1 MSGPPLGPGLWLA
14 AALPLLLVAG
24 AMLGLRWDSGRAGPL
39 GWASALLVALLAFGA
54 TPRLLLVSQLRGLML
69 SLWVLLIVWAALLL
83 YAVVDEAGALAA
95 VSAALRRLTPDRGL
109 QLLALGWVFSSFLQ
123 GVTGFGVPVAVV
135 APLLVGLGFP
145 ALTAVVVPSLAHT
158 WAVSFGS
165 VGTSIAAMSAV
176 TALPPEAFA
185 PASALAT
192 GLACLACGVGAVL
205 LGLGPRALPRLAP
218 ALALLWA
225 VMFLA
230 QLAMARTAAW
240 PLASFGASALALAA
254 LPLLARL
261 PRYAHPPEGAKESRD
276 GPAGHGSDSA
286 LEPSVERRRADDAA
300 PSTDGEASMAA
311 VEPGAEPAASREPM
325 SLAMA
330 LAGYA
335 ALAGLVVLAR
345 SLPQLRAFLGAATLA
360 VPTPETA
367 TSLGWV
373 NPAGLTKEI
382 SLLGHTGLL
391 IAYAAL
397 LTALLYAV
405 AGRYRPGA
413 LGRVLSRTLRGSRK
427 PTIGILWLVGMALI
441 LGDSGMTDLL
451 ARGLAAGAGPA
462 FPLVAPAIGALGAF
476 VTGSNA
482 NSNVLFAPLQQGTA
496 RALGLDPALIL
507 AAQNVGAAVGS
518 GFAPAKVVIGV
529 STVGLVGGE
538 SRVLRRVMAAG
549 LVIVALAGVGLG
561 LALWWG
567 GRGGM

>member
-69 SLWVLLIVWAALLL
+69 SLWVLLIVWAAILL
-83 YAVVDEAGALAA
+83 YAVVDEAGALEA

-185 PASALAT
+185 PASAVAT
-192 GLACLACGVGAVL
+192 GLACLACGIGAVL

-218 ALALLWA
+218 ALALLWTL
-225 VMFLA
+225 MFVA
-230 QLAMARTAAW
+230 QLAMAHTAAW
-240 PLASFGASALALAA
+240 PLASFGASALAVAA

-261 PRYAHPPEGAKESRD
+261 PRYAHSPEGRALQ
-276 GPAGHGSDSA
+276 GAGTGA
-286 LEPSVERRRADDAA
+286 VREPSAERRRADDAA
-300 PSTDGEASMAA
+300 PRSSGEASLAA
-311 VEPGAEPAASREPM
+311 AGSAAEPGAEPAASREPM

-345 SLPQLRAFLGAATLA
+345 SVPLLRTFLGSATLA
-360 VPTPETA
+360 LPTPETA

-397 LTALLYAV
+397 LTALLYAA

-413 LGRVLSRTLRGSRK
+413 LGRVLGRTLRGSRK

-496 RALGLDPALIL
+496 RALGLDLALIL